1 MDPAVTIIIANL
13 LQIKKLANGPWSYNK
28 KRFGPGGSDR
38 EMNLDYRLTPAKC
51 GLPLHLCYE
60 KKTSS
65 KNSGAVASSN
75 CHVTISRL
83 RMPHRGLIITVYV
96 SQKHEC
102 F

>member
-28 KRFGPGGSDR
+28 KRFGLGGSDR

-60 KKTSS
+60 KKHRVKTVEQLPLQTVTLRS
-65 KNSGAVASSN
+65 VA
-75 CHVTISRL
+75 
-83 RMPHRGLIITVYV
+83 
-96 SQKHEC
+96 
-102 F
+102 